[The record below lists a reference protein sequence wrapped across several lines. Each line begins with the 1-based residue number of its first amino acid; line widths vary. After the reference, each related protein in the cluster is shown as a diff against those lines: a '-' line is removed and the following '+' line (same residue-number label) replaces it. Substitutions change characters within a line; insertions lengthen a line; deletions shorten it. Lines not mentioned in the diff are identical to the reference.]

1 MTKLKALL
9 IGASA
14 TALVSY
20 PGSFAIAQSALSIGD
35 NDSVLID
42 GTSFKVLPGKAKGDA
57 STLIRTMG
65 AQALGPGAVI
75 FRSGDKLYIADA
87 GPLPAVSYGGSR
99 NDYGGSRND
108 YGGSRNDY
116 GGSRND
122 YGGSRN
128 DYGGSRNDYGGSRND
143 YGGPRNDYGG
153 SRNDYG
159 GSRNDYG
166 GSRNDYGGSRNDY
179 GGSRNDYG
187 GSRNDYASDRSNGE
201 RVVLDDPD
209 YAQYK
214 LRRMFIDHWAGPKG
228 ETYLGVQDQFLRDS
242 NGN

>member
-14 TALVSY
+14 LVLISY

-65 AQALGPGAVI
+65 AQPLGPDAVI

-87 GPLPAVSYGGSR
+87 GPLEGVRLGGSR

-116 GGSRND
+116 GS
-122 YGGSRN
+122 
-128 DYGGSRNDYGGSRND
+128 
-143 YGGPRNDYGG
+143 
-153 SRNDYG
+153 
-159 GSRNDYG
+159 
-166 GSRNDYGGSRNDY
+166 
-179 GGSRNDYG
+179 
-187 GSRNDYASDRSNGE
+187 SRNDYASERSNGE
-201 RVVLDDPD
+201 RVVIDDPD
-209 YAQYK
+209 YAQYR
-214 LRRMFIDHWAGPKG
+214 LRKMFVDHWTGPRG
-228 ETYLGVQDQFLRDS
+228 ETYLGVQDQFLRQS
-242 NGN
+242 NGE